1 MLEVTTR
8 SGTNGFAS
16 RLVGETRA
24 EVCGEFAGNCV
35 GKIHEMKERRKHIPS
50 DCFAANSK
58 TWVACAKKTV
68 WHRMK
73 QDRGQGTNNFFIFR
87 ILCQSMACSK
97 SWLCSLSYNS
107 RYIDVDKRSVGKA
120 MLHKPLTKKGRA
132 QTPNFSKMFV
142 NTECFQSEHW
152 IFQPSW

>member
-24 EVCGEFAGNCV
+24 EVWGEFAGNCV

-58 TWVACAKKTV
+58 TWVACAKKTEAKNEA
-68 WHRMK
+68 R
-73 QDRGQGTNNFFIFR
+73 QSQGTNHFFIFR
-87 ILCQSMACSK
+87 ILCQNMACSK

-107 RYIDVDKRSVGKA
+107 RYVDVDN
-120 MLHKPLTKKGRA
+120 L
-132 QTPNFSKMFV
+132 
-142 NTECFQSEHW
+142 
-152 IFQPSW
+152 

>member
-35 GKIHEMKERRKHIPS
+35 GKIHKMKERRKHIPS

-68 WHRMK
+68 RQRMK
-73 QDRGQGTNNFFIFR
+73 QDRAKGQIIFSSSEFFVK
-87 ILCQSMACSK
+87 A
-97 SWLCSLSYNS
+97 WL
-107 RYIDVDKRSVGKA
+107 V
-120 MLHKPLTKKGRA
+120 
-132 QTPNFSKMFV
+132 PNRGFAV
-142 NTECFQSEHW
+142 
-152 IFQPSW
+152 